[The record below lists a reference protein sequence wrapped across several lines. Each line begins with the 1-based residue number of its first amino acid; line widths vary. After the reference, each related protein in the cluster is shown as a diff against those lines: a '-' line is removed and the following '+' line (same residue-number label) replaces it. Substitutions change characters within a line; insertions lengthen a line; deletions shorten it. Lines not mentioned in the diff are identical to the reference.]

1 MHPGINLITP
11 SPEVPKGTFRNCK
24 RSPGAQAS
32 PDFGSSPLQKAPYL
46 RLSSECLNNGALP
59 GDKAPADIYFSYC
72 ISGQIKSQFE
82 FVSEFVSSEDTPG
95 AEDVVQKPEFCP
107 A

>member
-59 GDKAPADIYFSYC
+59 GDKAPADNIFHYC
-72 ISGQIKSQFE
+72 NNRAAKSQFE
-82 FVSEFVSSEDTPG
+82 FVGEEISVG
-95 AEDVVQKPEFCP
+95 KG
-107 A
+107 